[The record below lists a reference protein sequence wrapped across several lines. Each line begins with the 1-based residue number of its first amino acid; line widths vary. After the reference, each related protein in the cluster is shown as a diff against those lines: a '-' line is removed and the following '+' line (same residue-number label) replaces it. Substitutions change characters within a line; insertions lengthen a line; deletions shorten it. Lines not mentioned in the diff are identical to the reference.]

1 MVIVLALNLLNSNRL
16 LGDSKCIIKG
26 NLLAVSFIGA
36 ICVIS
41 FLNGFK
47 EAF

>member
-16 LGDSKCIIKG
+16 LGDSKRIIKG
-26 NLLAVSFIGA
+26 NLPAVNFIRA
-36 ICVIS
+36 ICTIF
-41 FLNGFK
+41 FLNSLK